1 MMSRLI
7 PVMAAET
14 LVSVPLLKTTVPK
27 PVLEG
32 SIAEVAKMLG
42 YENVK
47 NSQKEAITAF
57 LQGKDVFV
65 SLPTGSGKSLCFALI
80 PGTVDS
86 LKSFLGMPLDRRSVM
101 VIIFPL
107 VSLMTN
113 QVDRYTAKGLSCVM
127 LQSDEEVEVIIQGNH
142 QLIFTS
148 PESLSRCRDILRY
161 FASNLVG
168 LAVDESHCIEEW

>member
-57 LQGKDVFV
+57 LQGKDVF
-65 SLPTGSGKSLCFALI
+65 CFV
-80 PGTVDS
+80 T
-86 LKSFLGMPLDRRSVM
+86 DRQRQISM
-101 VIIFPL
+101 FRFNP
-107 VSLMTN
+107 
-113 QVDRYTAKGLSCVM
+113 RHC
-127 LQSDEEVEVIIQGNH
+127 
-142 QLIFTS
+142 
-148 PESLSRCRDILRY
+148 
-161 FASNLVG
+161 G
-168 LAVDESHCIEEW
+168 LAKVISWYALGSEECHGHYFPAGESDDEIKWIDTLPRDSVV